1 MASRKNLLRAD
12 YDLIEF
18 NIDDSSFK
26 DDMASMEIPI
36 FSLSKNIDTSDWEW
50 SSVDGK
56 KTIHVFPTSK
66 YGRPTMFDKDILLF
80 VISGMVRNLNNGMP
94 VSRKIRFIP
103 YQYFIALGKHP
114 TGANYKMLKN
124 GLLRLSTT
132 SIGTNVKTGNIEINK
147 IFRLID
153 SLSLYEE
160 DKAIAGVELVISEW
174 LFNSIN
180 TRQIL
185 TINPEYFLLERP
197 IDKRLYEIAKKH
209 CGNQPEWTIGLEN
222 LKEKAGSR
230 SDIYE
235 FTRMLKEVMNES
247 PIFTFE
253 LSPIRYGLKTKPG
266 LESRKRNSRAFL

>member
-160 DKAIAGVELVISEW
+160 DKSIAGVELVISEW

-235 FTRMLKEVMNES
+235 FTRMLKEVMKADKIPDYRISVNKKKVKFYQKDQYKYSES
-247 PIFTFE
+247 
-253 LSPIRYGLKTKPG
+253 LV
-266 LESRKRNSRAFL
+266 N